1 MSDNALPKPFRIAIP
16 DETLENI
23 RDRVANY
30 RWHYM
35 PDDGGWD
42 YGTNMDYLKELC
54 TYWTEQFDWRKQEEL
69 LNKFLQ
75 FTVKVDGIDIHFIHE
90 KGSGPSPTPL
100 LISHGWPGSVAE
112 FQHIIE
118 PLAHP
123 ERFGGREEDA
133 FDVIA
138 PSLPGFGFSGR
149 PSRPMGPR
157 EMANIL
163 DKLMVKNLGY
173 ESYIAQGGDWGGTIT
188 SWLGYEHAPACKAIH
203 INVLSMRHPDGPQGL
218 EEEAWSAQFDHD
230 QIMQEGYRTIQ
241 ATKPQ
246 TLSYAMNDSPVG
258 VAAWIIEKF
267 NAWSDT
273 KGDDVESAH
282 TKDELL
288 TNIMIYLVTGTFNS
302 ASWIYYGRREEGGR
316 ILSPGGRRV
325 EIPTGCALFP
335 KEMLRW
341 APRSYVNRIYNVTHW
356 TPMPRGGH
364 FAAMEEPQLLIEDIR
379 AFVRTL
385 R

>member
-1 MSDNALPKPFRIAIP
+1 MNSHVSPKPFRISVP
-16 DETLENI
+16 DETLREI

-30 RWHYM
+30 KWHYM

-42 YGTNMDYLKELC
+42 YGTNMSYLQELC
-54 TYWTEQFDWRKQEEL
+54 AHWLDEFDWRAQEEK
-69 LNKFLQ
+69 LNRFPQ
-75 FTVKVDGIDIHFIHE
+75 FTSNIDGMDIHFIHE

-112 FQHIIE
+112 FQNVIE

-123 ERFGGREEDA
+123 ERFGGDVKDA
-133 FDVIA
+133 FDVIV
-138 PSLPGFGFSGR
+138 PSHPGFGFSDR

-157 EMANIL
+157 AMANVL
-163 DKLMVKNLGY
+163 AKLMHDNLGY
-173 ESYIAQGGDWGGTIT
+173 DTYFAQGGDWGSVIT
-188 SWLGYEHAPACKAIH
+188 SWLGYDHAPICKAIH
-203 INVLSMRHPDGPQGL
+203 LNAFAVRHADGPQGPA
-218 EEEAWSAQFDHD
+218 EISWSNQFDHD
-230 QIMQEGYRTIQ
+230 QIMQNGYRTIQ

-258 VAAWIIEKF
+258 IAAWILEKF
-267 NAWSDT
+267 HGWSDI
-273 KGDDVESAH
+273 KNNDVETAH

-288 TNIMIYLVTGTFNS
+288 TNIMIYIVTGSFNS

-316 ILSPGGRRV
+316 TMLNDGNRIEV
-325 EIPTGCALFP
+325 PTGCAVFP

-341 APRSYVNRIYNVTHW
+341 PPRSYVERMFNVTHW

-364 FAAMEEPQLLIEDIR
+364 FGGMEEPELLVDDIR
-379 AFVRTL
+379 AFARAVR
-385 R
+385 

>member
-1 MSDNALPKPFRIAIP
+1 MSNNALPKPFRIAIP

-23 RDRVANY
+23 RGRVANY
-30 RWHYM
+30 HWHYM
-35 PDDGGWD
+35 PGDGGWD

-69 LNKFLQ
+69 LNKFPQ

-157 EMANIL
+157 GMANIFA
-163 DKLMVKNLGY
+163 KLMVENLGY

-203 INVLSMRHPDGPQGL
+203 INVLSMRHPDGPQGP

-230 QIMQEGYRTIQ
+230 QIMQDGYRTIQ

-316 ILSPGGRRV
+316 ILSPEGRRV

-364 FAAMEEPQLLIEDIR
+364 FGAMEEPQLLIEDIR